1 MFDLGS
7 TSVWFQNQIT
17 EHCFGSSVRSPNDH
31 LLLQLYQLLSS
42 STVFFFL
49 ERVSYIFLFCFTII
63 ITIMNQGRRETN
75 LHVYAVR
82 HVPSGQMPRLI
93 PMPYFYYYGKFTC
106 RPQPYT
112 IIFCSLFS
120 TPKTLQNKIFK
131 LYYHSNLFGPINYN
145 IKQSGERFS
154 NTRKLLFLI
163 NVATRIL

>member
-17 EHCFGSSVRSPNDH
+17 EHCFGSSVRSGPQMITFYFSYTSYY
-31 LLLQLYQLLSS
+31 LLLPF
-42 STVFFFL
+42 FFFL

-120 TPKTLQNKIFK
+120 TPKHCKIK
-131 LYYHSNLFGPINYN
+131 YLNCTIIAIYLGPSI
-145 IKQSGERFS
+145 I
-154 NTRKLLFLI
+154 I
-163 NVATRIL
+163 